1 MSRAAISREEPTQ
14 TAARACRAF
23 AEALS
28 AGLPE
33 LAAACFAPNGCLL
46 TPDATAVHGREDICL
61 VLVQLVALHA
71 QVEVQSSGEV
81 EAGELALVR
90 QRWKIALKAPGEEQI
105 VQSTSPAFVLRRVE
119 AEWKL
124 AIAAP
129 WGTGEGTLQAV
140 DSSRT
145 GASE

>member
-1 MSRAAISREEPTQ
+1 MSRTSTSREESEQ

-23 AEALS
+23 AEALG

-33 LAAACFAPNGCLL
+33 LAAACFASDGCLV

-61 VLVQLVALHA
+61 VLVQLVALQA
-71 QVEVQSSGEV
+71 RVETQTTAVF

-90 QRWKIALKAPGEEQI
+90 QRWRIALHAPGEDQI
-105 VQSTSPAFVLRRVE
+105 VQPTFPTFVLRRMGT
-119 AEWKL
+119 EWKL

-129 WGTGEGTLQAV
+129 WGTGERALQAHGG
-140 DSSRT
+140 SPIG
-145 GASE
+145 GAL